1 MRTITINENG
11 LTDDKIDIRNSKS
24 RAILVD
30 GDNILVANY
39 NGVWLLPGGSID
51 KGETETQAIL
61 RELREETGVDY
72 DPQGL
77 RKMVK
82 LDYYQPDYPTTDG
95 SILNRLIT
103 TFYFVSQFHGTN
115 VNGMQRT
122 EKEKKY
128 GFRLELVG
136 LDELLKRLDDKSDNP
151 RREFFNREL
160 REVLNAYKQEKS
172 NEQ

>member
-1 MRTITINENG
+1 
-11 LTDDKIDIRNSKS
+11 
-24 RAILVD
+24 
-30 GDNILVANY
+30 
-39 NGVWLLPGGSID
+39 
-51 KGETETQAIL
+51 
-61 RELREETGVDY
+61 
-72 DPQGL
+72 
-77 RKMVK
+77 
-82 LDYYQPDYPTTDG
+82 
-95 SILNRLIT
+95 
-103 TFYFVSQFHGTN
+103 
-115 VNGMQRT
+115 MQRT